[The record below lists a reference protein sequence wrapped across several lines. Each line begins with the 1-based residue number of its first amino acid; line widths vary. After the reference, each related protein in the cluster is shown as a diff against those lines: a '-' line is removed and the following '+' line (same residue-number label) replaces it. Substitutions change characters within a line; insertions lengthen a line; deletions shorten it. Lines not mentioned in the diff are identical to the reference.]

1 MKYNAAAQK
10 AHLQIAA
17 FGGIGGGGQV
27 DPKTSN
33 DGSVALYSTFAA
45 TSFFSG
51 TICNR
56 IGARLTL
63 ALGAAGYALVSIAM
77 KFSLH
82 LFILRTRPV
91 HRRFPLVQH
100 QRQQWLRHCSWSDS

>member
-1 MKYNAAAQK
+1 MTHTIDADLL
-10 AHLQIAA
+10 LQPLS
-17 FGGIGGGGQV
+17 GIGGGGQV

-63 ALGAAGYALVSIAM
+63 AIGAAGYALVSL
-77 KFSLH
+77 SEL
-82 LFILRTRPV
+82 
-91 HRRFPLVQH
+91 QH
-100 QRQQWLRHCSWSDS
+100 